1 MIRLPP
7 SKVTLNHYIPTEK
20 DLSEELTKISING
33 TRFFG
38 QLNEKLVQLQS
49 EHSPSSLLQST
60 LTRMSSDYS
69 QECDSFRQEISA
81 IQEGLN
87 REGVKD
93 MINIQSDILTLNI
106 SVMKSVT
113 AWKSHLS
120 KYFDL
125 KKKEDKSLL
134 KAALPSKSRIA
145 SGSTT
150 NAGTMAGVAAATEN
164 EAMMQ
169 SHQQQ
174 QPQSL
179 PILPSTERVA
189 LTEQE
194 LGTLTNPFSSSIHPD
209 LYLKPNILIDENQP
223 STIIAFALGSKEHTD
238 LLIGHAGSSPN
249 ADKKYLDCSFGSD
262 CGSSKFF
269 VRVIYPSEFHHF
281 RKQIFDEGCDHQDFL
296 ASLAKCD
303 PWQSSGGKSG
313 ATFYKT
319 SDGRF
324 FLKQINKHEME
335 SFQAIAYRYFTYMTS
350 TEQKS
355 LMARIV
361 GVYTVGFKTPN
372 GGTKLN
378 LVIIGNCCGTPLVHI
393 SYSILHF

>member
-7 SKVTLNHYIPTEK
+7 PKVTLNHYIPTEK

-60 LTRMSSDYS
+60 LTHMSSDYS
-69 QECDSFRQEISA
+69 QEFDAFRQEISA
-81 IQEGLN
+81 IQECLN

-125 KKKEDKSLL
+125 KKKEDKSML

-150 NAGTMAGVAAATEN
+150 NAGTIVVEN
-164 EAMMQ
+164 EAMQ
-169 SHQQQ
+169 SYQQLQQQQQQ

-179 PILPSTERVA
+179 PILPSTERMA

-194 LGTLTNPFSSSIHPD
+194 LGTLTNPFSCSIHPD

-223 STIIAFALGSKEHTD
+223 STIIAHPRQL
-238 LLIGHAGSSPN
+238 
-249 ADKKYLDCSFGSD
+249 
-262 CGSSKFF
+262 
-269 VRVIYPSEFHHF
+269 
-281 RKQIFDEGCDHQDFL
+281 
-296 ASLAKCD
+296 
-303 PWQSSGGKSG
+303 
-313 ATFYKT
+313 KT
-319 SDGRF
+319 
-324 FLKQINKHEME
+324 KI
-335 SFQAIAYRYFTYMTS
+335 
-350 TEQKS
+350 
-355 LMARIV
+355 
-361 GVYTVGFKTPN
+361 
-372 GGTKLN
+372 
-378 LVIIGNCCGTPLVHI
+378 
-393 SYSILHF
+393 